1 MILSSENYDTSFH
14 KMTLRKL
21 IVLLT
26 FSAQSLELGA
36 NSVGYNTDVR
46 PILSDKC
53 FLCHGPDKT
62 NNKAGLRLDD
72 EASAYAALKD
82 TPGKHA
88 IVPGSLENSEVW
100 LRINSNDPDEVMP
113 TPESNLVLTDSEKE
127 IIASWI
133 KQGAEYEPHWAF
145 VPLPNKIPVPT
156 ANSVDWPRNPIDN
169 FVVAKLQANDLQ
181 PSPEADPLRWFRRV
195 CFDLTG
201 LPPTQAQL
209 DTLQSDLK
217 SSPAKAHEKA
227 VDTLLT
233 TIEYAEHMTL
243 DWLDAA
249 RYADTWG
256 YHSDMNF
263 TAWPYRDWVVRAYQ
277 QDLPYKDFVTWN
289 IAGDLLPDAT
299 KDQKLA
305 TAFNRFNRMTNEGGS
320 DALEFFVDGVSD
332 RVHTMG
338 TAFLGLTL
346 ECSKCHDHKYD
357 PITAKDY
364 YQLFS
369 FFNSINENGLYIHGN
384 ISPPP
389 SLLLPTDAQ
398 EAELKKR
405 KQRVAAAQK
414 KLAQLDK
421 DLGSKFQEW
430 KANAL
435 NPTPSEGGT
444 PPVPR
449 KLSLADLSGHF
460 DFDKDHKQPLE
471 SRTPPPP
478 GPVKKDK
485 DNRLIKPKPPSL
497 SLADIHYTE
506 GPKGHG
512 SAIILDG
519 DRGASTGNFFI
530 KDRYTPFSVGL
541 WMKDTL
547 REKRSVVIWQRAHGT
562 EVGYNG
568 IDLRTEN
575 GFLTA
580 RVFRHWPDN
589 GIGIKTI
596 GQIPKNEWHHIT
608 VTYDASSTAK
618 GLAMYKNGLP
628 LETKIVGDKLYKSV
642 NTRTYTAGNFT
653 LGAIFRGPGFKGG
666 HVDELITFDRA
677 LTPLEVGH
685 IAGLEDIN
693 QSSRKAADKDLYPY
707 YLSNHN
713 TDYRK
718 ARDEYAAAQ
727 KALVQLEDTF
737 TEVPVMEEMD
747 TPRPAYLLSRGEFTA
762 ERTEENKVTRDTPAF
777 LLPFPEGAPRN
788 RLGLAQWLTLPNHPL
803 TTRVYINRI
812 WQQLFGNGLV
822 GTTENFGLQG
832 DLPTH
837 PELLDWLCRDFINH
851 NWSTK
856 HLVKQ
861 IALSATYRQDSV
873 LTPELQSLDIANKL
887 LARGPSHR
895 LTGEAIR
902 DAALLTSGLLSDKR
916 GGPPVKPYDPVHNRK
931 GSLDHVHR
939 RSLYSYWRRTKPQNN
954 MIIFDKPSLEVCS
967 VQRSRTSS
975 PAQALVLL
983 NDTQFVETARNLAAN
998 MLQKHGDDASRIK
1011 AAWKTVTSREATE
1024 KELELLTAI
1033 LAEQRNYFKANPRE
1047 AEAFLKIGLKPLPKD
1062 LDPIESAALTVVC
1075 QATYNTDAAVWKR

>member
-1 MILSSENYDTSFH
+1 MMLRTFTALLSLS
-14 KMTLRKL
+14 
-21 IVLLT
+21 VL
-26 FSAQSLELGA
+26 SAVNAAET
-36 NSVGYNTDVR
+36 VGYNTDVR

-53 FLCHGPDKT
+53 FLCHGPDKA

-88 IVPGSLENSEVW
+88 IAPGSLEKSEVW
-100 LRINSNDPDEVMP
+100 LRITSTDPDEIMP

-127 IIASWI
+127 IIATWI
-133 KQGAEYEPHWAF
+133 RQGAKYEPHWAF
-145 VPLPNKIPVPT
+145 VPLPDKVSIPIADFDAWAKGPL
-156 ANSVDWPRNPIDN
+156 DH
-169 FVVAKLQANDLQ
+169 FVAAKLKENDLK
-181 PSPEADPLRWFRRV
+181 PSPEADSMRWFRRV

-201 LPPTQAQL
+201 LPPTQGQL
-209 DTLQSDLK
+209 DAFQTELK
-217 SSPAKAHEKA
+217 SSPSKAYEKA
-227 VDTLLT
+227 VDSLLAS
-233 TIEYAEHMTL
+233 IEYAEHMTL

-277 QDLPYKDFVTWN
+277 QDMPYNTFVTWT
-289 IAGDLLPDAT
+289 IAGDLLPNAT
-299 KDQKLA
+299 PDQKLA

-338 TAFLGLTL
+338 TAFLGLTM

-369 FFNSINENGLYIHGN
+369 FFNSINETGLYIHGN

-389 SLLLPTDAQ
+389 SLLLPTEAQ
-398 EAELKKR
+398 KADYKKR
-405 KQRVAAAQK
+405 KEQVTAAQQ
-414 KLAQLDK
+414 KLAQLEK
-421 DLGSKFQEW
+421 DLSPKFQEW
-430 KANAL
+430 KTTL
-435 NPTPSEGGT
+435 PSIEQ
-444 PPVPR
+444 
-449 KLSLADLSGHF
+449 LALADLSGHF
-460 DFDKDHKQPLE
+460 DFDKNHKFPLE
-471 SRTPPPP
+471 SRTPAPKQKGP
-478 GPVKKDK
+478 GKKDK
-485 DNRLIKPKPPSL
+485 NGRLITPKPPTL
-497 SLADIHYTE
+497 KLAKVQYTE
-506 GPKGHG
+506 GPKGNG
-512 SAIILDG
+512 AAVILDG
-519 DRGASTGNFFI
+519 DRGASVDKFFI

-547 REKRSVVIWQRAHGT
+547 REERSVVIWQRAHGT

-580 RVFRHWPDN
+580 RIFRNWPDN
-589 GIGIKTI
+589 GIGIKTLA
-596 GQIPKNEWHHIT
+596 QLPQNEWHHIT
-608 VTYDASSTAK
+608 ITYDASSKAE
-618 GLAMYKNGLP
+618 GLIMYQNGLP
-628 LETKIVGDKLYKSV
+628 LETRVVGDRLYKSV
-642 NTRTYTAGNFT
+642 NTKTYTNGDFT

-666 HVDELITFDRA
+666 HVDELTTFDRA
-677 LTPLEVGH
+677 LTPLEARH
-685 IAGLEDIN
+685 LAGLENIDH
-693 QSSRKAADKDLYPY
+693 SARKASNEDLYPY
-707 YLSNHN
+707 YLSNYN
-713 TDYRK
+713 EEYRK
-718 ARDEYAAAQ
+718 ALDEHAAAQ
-727 KALVQLEDTF
+727 KALVLLEDGF

-747 TPRPAYLLSRGEFTA
+747 TPRPAYLLARGDFDA
-762 ERTEENKVTRDTPAF
+762 ERNEKNKVTRDTPGF
-777 LLPFPEGAPRN
+777 LLPFPDGSPRN

-812 WQQLFGNGLV
+812 WQQIFGNGLV

-861 IALSATYRQDSV
+861 IVLSATYRQDST
-873 LTPELQSLDIANKL
+873 LTPELQSRDISNKL

-916 GGPPVKPYDPVHNRK
+916 GGPPVRPYDPVNNPK
-931 GSLDHVHR
+931 GSLDQVHR
-939 RSLYSYWRRTKPQNN
+939 RSLYSYWKRTKPQNN

-967 VQRSRTSS
+967 VQRSRTNS

-983 NDTQFVETARNLAAN
+983 NDTQFVEAARNLAAT
-998 MLQKHGDDASRIK
+998 MMQKYSDDPTRLKI
-1011 AAWKTVTSREATE
+1011 AWETVTSREATE
-1024 KELELLTAI
+1024 KELELLTDI
-1033 LAEQRNYFKANPRE
+1033 LTEQRRYFKAHAKE
-1047 AEAFLKIGLKPLPKD
+1047 TQEFLKVGLTPLPED

-1075 QATYNTDAAVWKR
+1075 QAIYNTDAAVWKR

>member
-1 MILSSENYDTSFH
+1 MLSSRSIFILIALILSAIGKE
-14 KMTLRKL
+14 
-21 IVLLT
+21 
-26 FSAQSLELGA
+26 
-36 NSVGYNTDVR
+36 VGYNTDVR

-53 FLCHGPDKT
+53 FLCHGPDKA

-82 TPGKHA
+82 SKDKHA
-88 IVPGSLENSEVW
+88 IVPGSLDKSEVW
-100 LRINSNDPDEVMP
+100 QRINSTDPDEIMP

-127 IIASWI
+127 IIAAWI
-133 KQGAEYEPHWAF
+133 KQGAKYEPHWAF
-145 VPLPNKIPVPT
+145 VPLPDQVGIPT
-156 ANSVDWPRNPIDN
+156 ADFDSWAKGPIDH
-169 FVVAKLQANDLQ
+169 FVASKLKEHDLK
-181 PSPEADPLRWFRRV
+181 PSPAANPNRWFRRI
-195 CFDLTG
+195 CLDLTG
-201 LPPTQAQL
+201 LPPTDAQL
-209 DTLQSDLK
+209 NTFQDDLK
-217 SSPAKAHEKA
+217 SDPSKAYEKA
-227 VDTLLT
+227 VDTLLA

-277 QDLPYKDFVTWN
+277 NDMPYKDFVTWN
-289 IAGDLLPDAT
+289 IAGDLLPNAT
-299 KDQKLA
+299 RDQKLA

-320 DALEFFVDGVSD
+320 DELEFFVDGVSD

-338 TAFLGLTL
+338 TAFLGLTM

-364 YQLFS
+364 FQLFS

-389 SLLLPTDAQ
+389 SLLLPTEAQ
-398 EAELKKR
+398 EADYKKR
-405 KQRVAAAQK
+405 KQSVVTAQQ
-414 KLAQLDK
+414 KLARLEK
-421 DLGSKFQEW
+421 DLRPQFEQW
-430 KANAL
+430 KSTIL
-435 NPTPSEGGT
+435 NPTPPEEGTT
-444 PPVPR
+444 PSPI
-449 KLSLADLSGHF
+449 KLTLADQTSLF
-460 DFDKDHKQPLE
+460 DFNKEQKQALE
-471 SRTPPPP
+471 SRIQPPP
-478 GPVKKDK
+478 GPEKKDK
-485 DNRLIKPKPPSL
+485 DGKIIKLKP
-497 SLADIHYTE
+497 LALKLANVQYTE
-506 GPKGHG
+506 GPKGKG
-512 SAIILDG
+512 SAVILDG
-519 DRGASTGNFFI
+519 DRGASVETLFI

-568 IDLRTEN
+568 IDLRTED

-589 GIGIKTI
+589 GIGIKTVA
-596 GQIPKNEWHHIT
+596 QIPKNEWHHIT

-618 GLAMYKNGLP
+618 GLALYKNGLP
-628 LETKIVGDKLYKSV
+628 LETKVVGDRLYKSV
-642 NTRTYTAGNFT
+642 NTKTYGNGNFT

-666 HVDELITFDRA
+666 HIDEVTTFDRS
-677 LTPLEVGH
+677 LTPLEVRH
-685 IAGLEDIN
+685 LAGLEDIN
-693 QSSRKAADKDLYPY
+693 QSARKANDKDLYSY

-713 TDYRK
+713 EAYRK
-718 ARDEYAAAQ
+718 ALNEHAAAQ
-727 KALVQLEDTF
+727 KALVQLEDSF
-737 TEVPVMEEMD
+737 VEVPVMEEMAN
-747 TPRPAYLLSRGEFTA
+747 PRPAYILARGDFNA
-762 ERTEENKVTRDTPAF
+762 ERNEQNKVTRDTPGF

-861 IALSATYRQDSV
+861 IVLSATYRQNSA
-873 LTPELQSLDIANKL
+873 LTPELQSRDISNKL

-895 LTGEAIR
+895 LTGETIR

-931 GSLDHVHR
+931 GNLDHVHR

-967 VQRSRTSS
+967 VKRSRTNS

-983 NDTQFVETARNLAAN
+983 NDTQFVEAARNLAATN
-998 MLQKHGDDASRIK
+998 LQKHKDDPPRLKS
-1011 AAWKTVTSREATE
+1011 AWKTVTSRDATE
-1024 KELELLTAI
+1024 KELELLTDI
-1033 LAEQRNYFKANPRE
+1033 LEEQRSYFKAHPKE
-1047 AEAFLKIGLKPLPKD
+1047 AEAFLKVGLKLLPKD

-1075 QATYNTDAAVWKR
+1075 QTIYNTDAAVWKR